1 MDGLELI
8 HFILDMNILYVSQI
22 SELEIVLSE
31 RVLLRATFFI
41 FHLHMSLL
49 NRIHRASGA
58 IAFAHH
64 WLG

>member
-8 HFILDMNILYVSQI
+8 HLVLDMNILNVSQI